1 MTEKTANSRNLLFP
15 AAKAK
20 RHLVDPVAFGLA
32 MVGGP
37 LLTGILGAPALLIP
51 TIATVF
57 GGPIYLLVGV
67 PVMLVALRRQPLAPG
82 GWALLALATH
92 LSLFTPLFLPAWLTR
107 GSLDG
112 PGLFLVFGSAF
123 APLWGAVSGLIYHR
137 LERRFFKQTI

>member
-82 GWALLALATH
+82 GWALLALMTH
-92 LSLFTPLFLPAWLTR
+92 LALFTPIFLLAWLADGNFDGTSLFLC
-107 GSLDG
+107 
-112 PGLFLVFGSAF
+112 FGSGF
-123 APLWGAVSGLIYHR
+123 APLWGFLSGEIYR
-137 LERRFFKQTI
+137 WLERDFYKQSI